1 MKMVTG
7 EEERVSDLLRTSES
21 FLRYLAEWETDL
33 AVLPLA
39 QVVREAGGPGGVAI
53 HVVDLTIGFCD
64 TGRLASPRIAAIVF
78 PVVDLL
84 SRAHDAGVKHFLL
97 IQDAHPADS
106 PEFEEF
112 GPHCVV
118 GSPEAQ
124 TVPELEALP
133 FSNRFLKIPKRS
145 ISPSIGTELESW
157 MAAHPEVTRHIV
169 VGDCTDICVYQTA
182 MYLKMRAN
190 ALMLEYEVLVPE
202 DCVQTYDFS
211 VERAQAIGAIPHD
224 GDLLH
229 LIALYHMALN
239 GVRVVR
245 TIT

>member
-1 MKMVTG
+1 
-7 EEERVSDLLRTSES
+7 
-21 FLRYLAEWETDL
+21 
-33 AVLPLA
+33 
-39 QVVREAGGPGGVAI
+39 
-53 HVVDLTIGFCD
+53 
-64 TGRLASPRIAAIVF
+64 
-78 PVVDLL
+78 
-84 SRAHDAGVKHFLL
+84 
-97 IQDAHPADS
+97 
-106 PEFEEF
+106 
-112 GPHCVV
+112 
-118 GSPEAQ
+118 
-124 TVPELEALP
+124 
-133 FSNRFLKIPKRS
+133 
-145 ISPSIGTELESW
+145 
-157 MAAHPEVTRHIV
+157 
-169 VGDCTDICVYQTA
+169 